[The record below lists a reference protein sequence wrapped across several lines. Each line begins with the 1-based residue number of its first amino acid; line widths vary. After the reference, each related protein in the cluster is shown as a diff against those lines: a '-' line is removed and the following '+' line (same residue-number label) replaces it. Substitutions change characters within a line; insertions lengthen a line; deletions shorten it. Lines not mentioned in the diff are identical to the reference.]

1 MITPSYLLLLMLL
14 PSFGASPPAAEHD
27 FKLSV
32 CEIIYDQPRQS
43 FELKF
48 YLFQDD
54 LRDCLY
60 GNPAA
65 PDLQEKDAVAYI
77 RRHFSLWSNQQQ
89 QELTFRSLRE
99 KNDQVLVIFNT
110 RQLPL
115 NSQRTLKVQSTVFLE
130 KFRQQTNMI
139 YVIIPERS
147 KLTKILNAGRTEG
160 EFEL

>member
-1 MITPSYLLLLMLL
+1 MITPLFLLLLML
-14 PSFGASPPAAEHD
+14 PAFGGAPPAVEHD

-32 CEIIYDQPRQS
+32 CEIIYDQPRQL

-60 GNPAA
+60 DNPIA
-65 PDLQEKDAVAYI
+65 PELKEKDAVEYI

-89 QELTFRSLRE
+89 QELTFQSLRE
-99 KNDQVLVIFNT
+99 KNDQVLVTFNT

-115 NSQRTLKVQSTVFLE
+115 QRQHSLKVQSTVFLE

-139 YVIIPERS
+139 YVILPERS